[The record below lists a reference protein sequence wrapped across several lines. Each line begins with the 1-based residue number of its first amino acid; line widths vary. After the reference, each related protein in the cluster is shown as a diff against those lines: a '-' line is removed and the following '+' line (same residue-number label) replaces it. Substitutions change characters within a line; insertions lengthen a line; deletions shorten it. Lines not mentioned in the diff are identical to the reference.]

1 MSNEPIIMTKKEFYL
16 NQAPFYDFEYNEDQ
30 LLDEAL
36 LRGVVHQVGDDQYQI
51 NADCI
56 LPRIPTQIWVK
67 YDLAI
72 MFNLADLGVD
82 PHDVKDWRIKDH
94 ILFITHLDDSK
105 SEHPGP
111 TYNGEHVDETTPE
124 TTEVM
129 DDELVLA
136 AFPNESKNSEREE
149 GKS

>member
-1 MSNEPIIMTKKEFYL
+1 MNNEPIIMTKDEFYL
-16 NQAPFYDFEYNEDQ
+16 NHAAFYNFKYNEDE
-30 LLDEAL
+30 LLHQAL

-56 LPRIPTQIWVK
+56 VPRVPTQIWVK

-82 PHDVKDWRIKDH
+82 PHDVKEWRITDH

-136 AFPNESKNSEREE
+136 AFPNESKNSDKKRA
-149 GKS
+149 